1 MITVLAVFVH
11 AIRIVTSNEIPSESE
26 PIIEL
31 PLLLIQKLNTYPSID
46 TPSLNFSLD
55 LWIKIDKD
63 IEFKPVSHPTPPAGQ
78 KLDAICQEE
87 DGSSEA
93 LRVPSSPNIVNTLS
107 EIYENI
113 LEDGNRIKY
122 NVISTENNKGKLKP
136 MTRNQCSQLTLP
148 LDNDPKD
155 FYTSHGECVNAQVLC
170 TRKIIWRDTPLAQIK
185 YDLVKNAAE
194 QTDVSIREWIESPTI
209 QEPDLA
215 LIIAGINKKVWTD
228 EENISLMT
236 LTLQLL
242 TDWTLSMKF
251 SQLSDQLSNLEN
263 RVKPLEINKQLYIS
277 PTVKTEYQDSTSLQ
291 GLSPSESKYW
301 ESRIFNLETNWA
313 QFLQIND
320 KTNQEMEILLNTAGF
335 IESDGSG
342 LSDETDEPTNQP
354 PRLEAFAS
362 LCDII
367 IKSLNFT
374 LKPRQKRS
382 QTASTNVSK
391 APDNE
396 DPPDTKKSPSYL
408 DLFKSPV
415 TQIFDKASETYYVP
429 MGKCIPCNVIVTCIS
444 ITMVITVINTITL
457 CFLGPILHKTK
468 NQLKRIMEKK
478 SSKREA
484 PEKELITAALR
495 SHKRETS
502 RSLARKMS
510 RPKARSRE
518 QTYRIHPTKGSYQD
532 RPHLPP

>member
-1 MITVLAVFVH
+1 MITILAVFVH

-55 LWIKIDKD
+55 LWIRIDKD

-93 LRVPSSPNIVNTLS
+93 LRVPSSPNIVTTLS
-107 EIYENI
+107 EIYETI
-113 LEDGNRIKY
+113 LEDGTRMTY

-342 LSDETDEPTNQP
+342 LSGETDEPTNLP
-354 PRLEAFAS
+354 PSLEAFAS

-367 IKSLNFT
+367 TKSLNFT

-382 QTASTNVSK
+382 QTASINVSK

-396 DPPDTKKSPSYL
+396 EPPDTKKPPSFF
-408 DLFKSPV
+408 DLLPPPI
-415 TQIFDKASETYYVP
+415 TQVFDKVSETYYVP
-429 MGKCIPCNVIVTCIS
+429 MGKCVTCSVIVTSIS
-444 ITMVITVINTITL
+444 ITIVITVINTITL
-457 CFLGPILHKTK
+457 CILGSTLYKTK
-468 NQLKRIMEKK
+468 NQLKRIIEKK
-478 SSKREA
+478 SPKREA
-484 PEKELITAALR
+484 PEKGLITAALR
-495 SHKRETS
+495 PH
-502 RSLARKMS
+502 KMS
-510 RPKARSRE
+510 RPKARNRE
-518 QTYRIHPTKGSYQD
+518 QTYRIYPAKGINQD
-532 RPHLPP
+532 SPHLPHNFVPIIAGL